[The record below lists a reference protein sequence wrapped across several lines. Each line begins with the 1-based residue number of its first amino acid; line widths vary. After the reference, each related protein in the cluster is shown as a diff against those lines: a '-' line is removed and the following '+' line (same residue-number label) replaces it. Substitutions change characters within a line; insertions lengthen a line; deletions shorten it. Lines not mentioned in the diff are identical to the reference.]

1 MKQKNSFDCSF
12 PNGNLFSLL
21 CLLVGEVCEAR
32 RAGETA
38 GGKGVHCEV
47 RANLLGS

>member
-1 MKQKNSFDCSF
+1 MKKKNSFSVVF
-12 PNGNLFSLL
+12 PNWDFFSLL